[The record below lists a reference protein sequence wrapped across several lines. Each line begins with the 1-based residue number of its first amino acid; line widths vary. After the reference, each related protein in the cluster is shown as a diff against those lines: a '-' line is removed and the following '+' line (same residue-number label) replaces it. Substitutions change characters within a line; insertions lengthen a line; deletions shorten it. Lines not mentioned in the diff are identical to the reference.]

1 MPFPPWN
8 PWPLLPSRPP
18 RNRLLLYQTEPA
30 PVTRTEPL
38 EPAKAATDVSFRIE
52 SVPPLET
59 VSVPLPAYPTVKPPP
74 TCQDELVPVTVAAPL
89 EEAPSASSAGPVEIS
104 PPF

>member
-1 MPFPPWN
+1 MPLPPWN

-30 PVTRTEPL
+30 PVTRTEPV

-59 VSVPLPAYPTVKPPP
+59 VSVPLPAYPTVKPPSIP
-74 TCQDELVPVTVAAPL
+74 QEEVPVTIATPL
-89 EEAPSASSAGPVEIS
+89 EEAPSASSAGPVKI
-104 PPF
+104 